1 MVFNKMEGQVV
12 GRKRFSMLR
21 MKFCGMIIGRG
32 GDAYRANDE
41 VKTEALAA
49 GWCGA
54 MGRWI

>member
-1 MVFNKMEGQVV
+1 MVFHRMEVQAS

-21 MKFCGMIIGRG
+21 MKFCGMIIGRS

-54 MGRWI
+54 MGR